1 MLDTGVVPVASLKQA
16 QQSGGLS
23 MTPTP
28 PAEMPGDLPW
38 SVAEIDYDAIDVA
51 RVRDDR
57 TLFYLLTGA
66 SFIES
71 GSDTYAGNLAQYYA
85 DVPDAAKWLAEHWES
100 EELQHGL
107 ALRRYVEHVWPE
119 FDWERGYQRFFDEY
133 SQTCSVDNFERT
145 QALEMAARCVVET
158 GTATYY
164 RALEQASDEPVLRN
178 LTRRIANDEV
188 RHYKHFFRYFNDLN
202 HREQLGRAKV
212 LAALARRLLEI
223 KNEDAEIA
231 LRNVL
236 RIEQNREDVPD
247 REVRAL
253 NSRCSAVVRRHL
265 PIEMTVK
272 MLLRPLHLH
281 ARLEDLVRRPI
292 VAMVSR
298 VMLY

>member
-1 MLDTGVVPVASLKQA
+1 MI
-16 QQSGGLS
+16 
-23 MTPTP
+23 PTP
-28 PAEMPGDLPW
+28 PASTPGDMPW
-38 SVAEIDYDAIDVA
+38 QISDIDYAAIDVA
-51 RVRDDR
+51 SVRGDR

-71 GSDTYAGNLAQYYA
+71 GSDTYAGNLASYYA
-85 DVPDAAKWLAEHWES
+85 DVPDAAEWLARHWEG

-119 FDWERGYQRFFDEY
+119 FDWERGYRRFFDEY
-133 SQTCSVDNFERT
+133 SATCSIDNFEPT
-145 QALEMAARCVVET
+145 QALEMVARCVVET

-164 RALEQASDEPVLRN
+164 RALEQASDEPVLRD

-188 RHYKHFFRYFNDLN
+188 RHYKHFFRYFNTLN
-202 HREQLGRAKV
+202 AREGLGRGKV
-212 LAALARRLLEI
+212 LSALARRLLEI

-236 RIEQNREDVPD
+236 RVEQGREDVSD

-265 PIEMTVK
+265 PLEMTVK
-272 MLLRPLHLH
+272 MLLRPLRLH
-281 ARLEDLVRRPI
+281 ARVESLVRRPI

>member
-1 MLDTGVVPVASLKQA
+1 
-16 QQSGGLS
+16 
-23 MTPTP
+23 MTPTQ
-28 PAEMPGDLPW
+28 PAELPADLPW
-38 SVAEIDYDAIDVA
+38 SVSEIDYEAIDVD
-51 RVRDDR
+51 RVRDNR
-57 TLFYLLTGA
+57 TLFYLLAAA

-71 GSDTYAGNLAQYYA
+71 GSDTYAGNLAAYYA
-85 DVPDAAKWLAEHWES
+85 NIPEAAAWLSHHWET

-107 ALRRYVEHVWPE
+107 ALRRYVAHVWPE
-119 FDWERGYQRFFDEY
+119 FDWERGYRRFFEDY
-133 SQTCSVDNFERT
+133 GKTCSIDNFERS

-164 RALEQASDEPVLRN
+164 RALEQASDEPVLRD

-188 RHYKHFFRYFNDLN
+188 RHYKHFYRYFNTLCD
-202 HREQLGRAKV
+202 RERLGRTRV
-212 LAALARRLLEI
+212 LGALARRLLEI

-236 RIEQNREDVPD
+236 RIEQDREDVPEH
-247 REVRAL
+247 EVRAL

-265 PIEMTVK
+265 PIEMTVR

-281 ARLEDLVRRPI
+281 ARFESFVRRPI